1 MLKSESFSHLEETLK
16 DSQELMTKII
26 EKNVK
31 WPGGG
36 ALDEDIDNATSL
48 LKQAQ
53 TVLVQVGETI
63 VRHVSQSMDI
73 YVKPANDML
82 DQAYHLLNLMYH
94 DTKKIRISL
103 GKGVSQ
109 TTAIRDL
116 EIHLKKFTRHCEET
130 QGYLLEA
137 AKIGG
142 ELL

>member
-1 MLKSESFSHLEETLK
+1 MLKSESLSHIEETLEK
-16 DSQELMTKII
+16 AQGLMAKVI
-26 EKNVK
+26 EQNKQ

-53 TVLVQVGETI
+53 IVLVQVGETI
-63 VRHVSQSMDI
+63 VRHLSQSMDI

-82 DQAYHLLNLMYH
+82 DEAYHLLNLMYH
-94 DTKKIRISL
+94 DIKKARISL